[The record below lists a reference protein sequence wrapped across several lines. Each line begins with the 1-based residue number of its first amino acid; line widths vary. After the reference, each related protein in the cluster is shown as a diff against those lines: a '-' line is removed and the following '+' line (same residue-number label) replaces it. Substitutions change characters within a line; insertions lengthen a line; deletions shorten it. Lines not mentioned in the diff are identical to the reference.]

1 MWHTPP
7 LQSSRTLSYVHALQV
22 MHPAYNSHG
31 RKAQMILVAKS
42 KVHAMLGWGEF
53 GAEKQVAKA
62 MGALKFTK
70 DVRALKD
77 KVS

>member
-1 MWHTPP
+1 MAHSPTSVFTDP
-7 LQSSRTLSYVHALQV
+7 LPHALQV

-77 KVS
+77 KVA

>member
-1 MWHTPP
+1 
-7 LQSSRTLSYVHALQV
+7 

-62 MGALKFTK
+62 MGALKLK
-70 DVRALKD
+70 DMRALKF
-77 KVS
+77 S